1 MIALLRETFPTILE
15 VTEVII
21 RYANHPFIFPF
32 VLDISD
38 SEQRREF
45 LEEIQ
50 LMKAVGSH
58 KNIVN
63 MVGCC
68 TVEEPMFLLTE
79 YVPYGD
85 LLRYLRKRR
94 GKVNIY
100 ACTYGLPNRVNNC

>member
-1 MIALLRETFPTILE
+1 MA
-15 VTEVII
+15 
-21 RYANHPFIFPF
+21 
-32 VLDISD
+32 DSD
-38 SEQRREF
+38 QRTEF

-68 TVEEPMFLLTE
+68 TVEEPMFLLVE

-85 LLRYLRKRR
+85 LLQYLRKRR
-94 GKVNIY
+94 GKVHTIKESRQSNFLWEWIIN
-100 ACTYGLPNRVNNC
+100 AKLFNMDL

>member
-1 MIALLRETFPTILE
+1 MFLFKGMAD
-15 VTEVII
+15 
-21 RYANHPFIFPF
+21 N
-32 VLDISD
+32 D
-38 SEQRREF
+38 QRREF

-85 LLRYLRKRR
+85 LLHYLRKRR
-94 GKVNIY
+94 GKVQDIKEF
-100 ACTYGLPNRVNNC
+100 LQSEFLWK

>member
-1 MIALLRETFPTILE
+1 MLLSTGM
-15 VTEVII
+15 
-21 RYANHPFIFPF
+21 
-32 VLDISD
+32 SD
-38 SEQRREF
+38 SDQRREF

-68 TVEEPMFLLTE
+68 TVEEPMFLLVE

-85 LLRYLRKRR
+85 LLHYLRKRR
-94 GKVNIY
+94 GKVQDIKESRQSVF
-100 ACTYGLPNRVNNC
+100 LWE